1 MEKNL
6 SIIEIIYQAIDRDNI
21 IKKANQKI
29 ENKINHNAQEKFF
42 NIIEENSKIIKA
54 WEAIEDNYN
63 IKITEYSKAFYEQG
77 FIEGINLLLKCLKT

>member
-63 IKITEYSKAFYEQG
+63 IKITDNTSVVVYSKFHKQIQAA
-77 FIEGINLLLKCLKT
+77 ITRA